1 MKQSYVY
8 ARWNIYVPE
17 NLEPIL
23 ECRLSQ
29 QHDSF
34 NFD

>member
-8 ARWNIYVPE
+8 ARWNIHMQE
-17 NLEPIL
+17 NPTPIL
-23 ECRLSQ
+23 EYRLSQ
-29 QHDSF
+29 QHVNY